1 MSEALYEYLES
12 LVGAENILLYEPMS
26 NHTTFKV
33 GGPAKYFVTVS
44 TIEQLVKIIKCLRQ
58 MERDFF
64 ILGNGSN
71 ILVGDKGYDG
81 VMITFG
87 ESLSKVDVLG
97 QKVIAY
103 AGASLAMVAK
113 SAAKEG
119 LQGMEFASGIPGTI
133 GGAIVMNA
141 GAYGGEMK
149 QVITKVTVVTYDG
162 EILEIDNDA
171 MEFGYRT
178 SAIKKRPFV
187 VVSAELL
194 LQKGNVEEIQAKMSE
209 LNSRRREKQPLEYP
223 SAGSTFKR
231 PEGNFAGKL
240 IMEAGLGGFRVG
252 GAQISEKHCGFVI
265 NRDHATAED
274 IKILMQ
280 TVKETVNDKFNVT
293 LEPEII
299 MVGQF

>member
-12 LVGAENILLYEPMS
+12 LVGAENILLHEPMS